1 MPNSDDYYRSKS
13 FRDMLGEFEENE
25 KNGVPTIISSEDYV
39 DIAEY
44 YYNNGDVE
52 HALQVIDTTL
62 RLYPDSSAPL
72 LFKARIELI
81 DNNDPDK
88 ATFYA
93 EQIIDKTDVEYY
105 YLIAEIMICRGL
117 SKDADAYL
125 NERYDDIDDEDKE
138 YYLIDVATLFVD
150 YDELDLAEEWYQRCS
165 DHDLIE
171 YKELKARLMMNKG
184 EFETS
189 KKLYQELIDSDPYSI
204 NYWNSLASSQFFSN
218 DIEASI
224 DSSEYAIAIDPNNA
238 LGLLN
243 KANGLYNLGNY
254 EEALKFYKRYNEL
267 CPDDDNGEMLIGL
280 CYLLLEDFENALAH
294 LRKASEMSEPDST
307 NLVDIYKDMAYAL
320 CRLERADEG
329 MAFLDKAGELGC
341 DPNELLVYRGS
352 LLLGCGR
359 FEESKAYFMKAL
371 EESNCQPEI
380 FLRITITFY
389 ESGDLELAY
398 KMFRIFYEHR
408 QKLYYGYVYFAAC
421 CYDLGRHKEFLK
433 YLKIAVRHSPEEAK
447 EVLGTLFPDD
457 MKPADYYEYMK
468 AKLKK

>member
-1 MPNSDDYYRSKS
+1 
-13 FRDMLGEFEENE
+13 MLNDFEENE
-25 KNGVPTIISSEDYV
+25 KNGTPTIINSDDYV
-39 DIAEY
+39 DIAEF

-52 HALQVIDTTL
+52 HAMHVIETAQQ
-62 RLYPDSSAPL
+62 LYPDSSSPL

-81 DNNDPDK
+81 DNNDPEK
-88 ATFYA
+88 ASFYA
-93 EQIIDKTDVEYY
+93 DQIIDKTDVEYY
-105 YLIAEIMICRGL
+105 YLMAEIMI
-117 SKDADAYL
+117 SKGFSRDADAYL
-125 NERYDDIDDEDKE
+125 NEKYDNIDDEDKE

-150 YDELDLAEEWYQRCS
+150 YDKLDLAEEWYKRCTDS
-165 DHDLIE
+165 NLIE
-171 YKELKARLMMNKG
+171 YKELKARLMMNRG

-224 DSSEYAIAIDPNNA
+224 DSSEYSIAIDPSNA
-238 LGLLN
+238 LGVLN

-267 CPDDDNGEMLIGL
+267 CPDDDSGEMLIGL

-294 LRKASEMSEPDST
+294 LRKASEMAEQDSP
-307 NLVDIYKDMAYAL
+307 NLADIYKDMAYAL

-329 MAFLDKAGELGC
+329 MAVLDKAGEFGC

-359 FEESKAYFMKAL
+359 FDESKEYFMKAL
-371 EESNCQPEI
+371 GESGCKPEI

-398 KMFRIFYEHR
+398 KMFKIFYEHK
-408 QKLYYGYVYFAAC
+408 QYVQSGYVYFAAC
-421 CYDLGRHKEFLK
+421 CYDLGRYKEFMK
-433 YLKIAVRHSPEEAK
+433 YLEIAVREVPQETK
-447 EVLGTLFPDD
+447 EVLGVLFPEGT
-457 MKPADYYEYMK
+457 KPEDYYEYMK
-468 AKLKK
+468 KKLKK